1 MNDVVSRQVRSRMM
15 AGIGRRDTAPELA
28 VRSYLFRAGLRF
40 RVNDRSL
47 PGSPDIVLK
56 RYRVVIFVH
65 GCFWH
70 RHSSCRFAAIP
81 STRRE
86 FWAAKFAANI
96 ARDHRNENLLV
107 KSGWTVL
114 TVWECDLRP
123 DSLDELFWQIV
134 SYDEPNE
141 GSCGAVSAEPRA

>member
-1 MNDVVSRQVRSRMM
+1 MNDVVSPQVRSRMM
-15 AGIGRRDTAPELA
+15 SSIGRRDTAPELT
-28 VRSYLFRAGLRF
+28 VRRYLFGAGLRF
-40 RVNDRSL
+40 RVNDRRL

-56 RYRVVIFVH
+56 RYRVVVFVH

-70 RHSSCRFAAIP
+70 RHSACRFAATP

-96 ARDHRNENLLV
+96 ARDQRNENLLIEM
-107 KSGWTVL
+107 GWTVL

-123 DSLDELFWQIV
+123 ESLDELFWKIV
-134 SYDEPNE
+134 SRGEPNG
-141 GSCGAVSAEPRA
+141 GS